1 MTPAD
6 AALAYAAA
14 RGWCVFP
21 CQWQGPR
28 QKTPLVAN
36 GFKNA
41 TRDEQQIRHW
51 WERWPEA
58 WVGVATGA
66 VSGIIVLD
74 VDIKDPAAYGW
85 DTLDDLGKAILP
97 ETPMAQTPSGGT
109 HLYFAAIG
117 SKIGSSIGKHGLG
130 PGLDVR
136 GDGGYVIAPSDG
148 SGYWWDPHYSLDSVP
163 LLPAPAWLGH
173 REKEPLRHRDA
184 KSAGGRRFDAHTVLA
199 EACDNIRAADE
210 GDKHRTVRREAFIAG
225 CLVRDGF
232 LSEQHA
238 RHELEAALVVLGRR
252 AQNHNAM
259 VKAYE
264 GAFAE
269 GLAAPSKTGRRA

>member
-1 MTPAD
+1 MTPQKC
-6 AALAYAAA
+6 AAA
-14 RGWCVFP
+14 FDYARRRNWLVFP
-21 CQWQGPR
+21 CQWLAPR

-41 TRDEQQIRHW
+41 TRDEEQIRQW

-66 VSGIIVLD
+66 ASGIVV
-74 VDIKDPAAYGW
+74 VDIDVKDPAAYGW
-85 DTLDDLGKAILP
+85 DTLDDLGMSAAP
-97 ETPMAQTPSGGT
+97 ETPMAHTPSGGT

-117 SKIGSSIGKHGLG
+117 SAIGSSIGKHGLG

-136 GDGGYVIAPSDG
+136 GDGGYIVAPSEG
-148 SGYWWDPHYSLDSVP
+148 SGYWWDPHYNLDTAP

-173 REKEPLRHRDA
+173 RERPP
-184 KSAGGRRFDAHTVLA
+184 SAPAQPTGRRFDAHTVLA
-199 EACDNIRAADE
+199 GAGDNIRNAGE
-210 GDKHRTVRREAFIAG
+210 GDKYRSVRREAFIAG

-232 LSEQHA
+232 ISEQHA

-252 AQNHNAM
+252 AQNHTAM
-259 VKAYE
+259 VKAYQ

-269 GLAAPSKTGRRA
+269 GLAAPSARRRT